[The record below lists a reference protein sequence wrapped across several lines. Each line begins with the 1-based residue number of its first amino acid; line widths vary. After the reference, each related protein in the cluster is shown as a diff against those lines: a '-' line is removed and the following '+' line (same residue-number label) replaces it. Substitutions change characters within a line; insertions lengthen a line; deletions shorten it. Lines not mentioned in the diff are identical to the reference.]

1 MPDFK
6 SIQDSVEAMLKGT
19 AGLSDLPILSEER
32 RDLVNQIEISLNKL
46 GLCIV
51 IQEVDA
57 KVTRPNLPGPVFDS
71 YTFSVMVNENV
82 LINRSKSDRTAKQVA
97 KQVAE
102 ALHHKI
108 PTGAPGPLLCLGV
121 FFQPDD
127 RVLTQR
133 ADFKIGE

>member
-1 MPDFK
+1 MSDFK
-6 SIQDSVEAMLKGT
+6 AIQTSIEEMLKKT
-19 AGLSDLPILSEER
+19 ATLSDLPILSEER
-32 RDLVNQIEISLNKL
+32 RDLVNQIEINLNKL
-46 GLCIV
+46 GLVIV

-57 KVTRPNLPGPVFDS
+57 KVTKPNLPGPVFDS
-71 YTFSVMVNENV
+71 LTFSVMVHENV
-82 LINRSKSDRTAKQVA
+82 LINRSKTDRTAKQVA

-102 ALHHKI
+102 ALHHKV